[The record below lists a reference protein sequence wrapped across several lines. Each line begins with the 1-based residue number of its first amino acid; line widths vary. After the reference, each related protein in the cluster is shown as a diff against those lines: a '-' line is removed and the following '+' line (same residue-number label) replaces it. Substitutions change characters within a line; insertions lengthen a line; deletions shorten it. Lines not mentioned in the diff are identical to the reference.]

1 MRWLCLPMLLLG
13 LLSPVAAAEPDACD
27 IAAAHPSDPDRVGAG
42 VATAD
47 VVTHVAIP
55 ACRAAV
61 EREPTTARY
70 HYQLG
75 RALFYWAS
83 ANDADTAEGVAAV
96 AVAADLGYRQAEF
109 VLGLLTARAGDLC
122 GAEPLYRRAADQGL
136 KSARLTYVNDVVA
149 GRYDACE
156 ETAPRET
163 LQSYLAGAAS
173 QVDGYYEQLLL
184 QGLERQ
190 LGALQ

>member
-1 MRWLCLPMLLLG
+1 MRWLFLPLLLG
-13 LLSPVAAAEPDACD
+13 LFLPAVAAEPDACD
-27 IAAAHPSDPDRVGAG
+27 TAAAHPSDPDRVGPG

-61 EREPTTARY
+61 KREPNIARF

-75 RALFYWAS
+75 RALVYWAS
-83 ANDADTAEGVAAV
+83 ANDADTSEGVAAV
-96 AVAADLGYRQAEF
+96 AAAADLGYRQAEF
-109 VLGLLTARAGDLC
+109 VLGLLAAREGDLC
-122 GAEPLYRRAADQGL
+122 AAEPLPGGTAAPGL

-149 GRYDACE
+149 GRFEACE

-163 LQSYLAGAAS
+163 LLGYLAGAAS
-173 QVDGYYEQLLL
+173 QVDGYYEQLFL

-190 LGALQ
+190 LEALR